1 MIIEID
7 KTLDEIKDIRQSFYS
22 CTFEDADGCRD
33 CMYKNYDF
41 PDCQYSSASKQSTKH
56 APNLKNRL
64 KKKSKKKKNRQK
76 ILLFSPKSEIS

>member
-41 PDCQYSSASKQSTKH
+41 PDCQYSLQSKIR
-56 APNLKNRL
+56 NLLNQIVKTGGESR
-64 KKKSKKKKNRQK
+64 
-76 ILLFSPKSEIS
+76 